1 VLHQILHA
9 IEVFWDHL
17 AAVDF
22 RMLGIALALHVA
34 KVLVRCRAWQNI
46 LKAAFP
52 GSRVR
57 WRHVTGAYFA
67 GVGVNAIVPARGGD
81 AVKLFLLKRRIEGS
95 TYPTLASSLFAE
107 TFADLVIASIL
118 LTWAFFA
125 GVLPGLSVLPNLPSI
140 DWYWPAHHPRATLAI
155 AVVLILL
162 LVAGLIWA
170 NRKVAEFR
178 ARVAQGV
185 AIFRDRPAYI
195 SGVVSWQLLSWAL
208 RLGSVFFFLLA
219 FHIDATIH
227 DALAVQVADS
237 LATVLPFSPG
247 GVGTKQGLL
256 VYMLRGR
263 ASGTALLS
271 FSVGMHVA
279 VTVVNVVLGAI
290 AMFLMH
296 GSLKFRRTIRDAQ
309 SAEASP

>member
-1 VLHQILHA
+1 MLHEIFHA

-46 LKAAFP
+46 LTAAFP
-52 GSRVR
+52 EARVR
-57 WRHVTGAYFA
+57 WHHVTGAYFA

-81 AVKLFLLKRRIEGS
+81 AVKLFLLKRRIDGA

-107 TFADLVIASIL
+107 TLADLVIAGAL
-118 LTWAFFA
+118 LTWACFA
-125 GVLPGLSVLPNLPSI
+125 GVLPGLNVLPDIPSI
-140 DWYWPAHHPRATLAI
+140 DWAWPARHPHAALVI
-155 AVVLILL
+155 SIVLILL
-162 LVAGLIWA
+162 LIVGVVWA
-170 NRKVAEFR
+170 NRKVNEFR

-185 AIFRDRPAYI
+185 AILGDRPAYF
-195 SGVVSWQLLSWAL
+195 SGVASWQLLSWVL
-208 RLGSVFFFLLA
+208 RLCSVFFFLLA
-219 FHIDATIH
+219 FHVDATLH

-263 ASGTALLS
+263 ASSTALLS

-290 AMFLMH
+290 AMLLMH
-296 GSLKFRRTIRDAQ
+296 GTLKFGRTMRDAK